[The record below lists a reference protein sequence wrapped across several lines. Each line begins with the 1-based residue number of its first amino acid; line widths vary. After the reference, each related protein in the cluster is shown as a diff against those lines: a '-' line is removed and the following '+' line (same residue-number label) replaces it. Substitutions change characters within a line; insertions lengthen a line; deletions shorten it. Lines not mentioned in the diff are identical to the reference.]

1 MKLSDINWSCP
12 YLHSGACKLLKIM
25 AVDLDVDIANRIDLS
40 LKQLGHPVSPDSST
54 ARSMMPA
61 IPLVTRG
68 GTSIHNA
75 FLVGVC
81 WNKPF
86 LL

>member
-25 AVDLDVDIANRIDLS
+25 AVDVDVDVANRIDLS

-54 ARSMMPA
+54 AKQVLDHAKKKKKHVVM
-61 IPLVTRG
+61 LFCNV
-68 GTSIHNA
+68 
-75 FLVGVC
+75 V
-81 WNKPF
+81 
-86 LL
+86 